1 MTTAHMN
8 TKTVALCHA
17 YRNPPAGVKRM
28 TYDEIC
34 IKVKKTDGTHPS
46 KSSVYEALRALKY
59 VTTTMTDDELSSRCE
74 WW

>member
-8 TKTVALCHA
+8 TKTVALCYA
-17 YRNPPAGVKRM
+17 YRNPPAGVNRM

-46 KSSVYEALRALKY
+46 KGSVYKALRALKY